1 MPAGDTVLI
10 IDVLLQMPREAQHA
24 LLRRAAE
31 AARERLIVRL
41 FDPQRGWRSLV
52 GWLSDGGIWLAGLY
66 RRASVAPLPLA
77 AHIQVLEGLGFAC
90 AVEPCWGIMPLPNV
104 LVVARRRKPVQP

>member
-1 MPAGDTVLI
+1 MI

-77 AHIQVLEGLGFAC
+77 THPGDAGGARASPLPSSPAGV
-90 AVEPCWGIMPLPNV
+90 IMPLPNV